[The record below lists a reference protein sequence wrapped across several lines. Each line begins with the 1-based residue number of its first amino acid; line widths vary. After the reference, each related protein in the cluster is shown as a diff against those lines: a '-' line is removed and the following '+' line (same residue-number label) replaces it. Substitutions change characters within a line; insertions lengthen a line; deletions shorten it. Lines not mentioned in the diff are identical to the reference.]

1 MGLRRTIGLAALGAL
16 FIPPL
21 MAAVARRRLV
31 DAGDELSSELDRYAI
46 FDGVQLAS
54 RTAAFRGGEA
64 IAWYGSLDLDLRE
77 AHLDPG
83 GAHLRA
89 MSIFGG
95 TRIVVPDDWAVELHG
110 KTIAGGVMNDTD
122 RSLGDGP
129 GPRLVVEATALFG
142 AVEVTSRSDLEEA
155 IERVVDPG
163 DLARAEAEAVVEAE
177 VEIEAATDASSGADG
192 D

>member
-1 MGLRRTIGLAALGAL
+1 MGLRRTLGLAALGAL

-21 MAAVARRRLV
+21 VAAVARRRLV
-31 DAGDELSSELDRYAI
+31 DAGDEQSSELDRYAI

-54 RTAAFRGGEA
+54 RTPGFRGGET
-64 IAWYGSLDLDLRE
+64 IAWYGSVDLDLRE
-77 AHLDPG
+77 ARLDPG
-83 GAHLRA
+83 GAHVRA

-95 TRIVVPDDWAVELHG
+95 TRIIVPEDWAVELHG
-110 KTIAGGVMNDTD
+110 KAFAGGVMNDTD

-142 AVEVTSRSDLEEA
+142 AVEVTTRGDLEA
-155 IERVVDPG
+155 VIEQVVEG
-163 DLARAEAEAVVEAE
+163 SDLARAEAEAVVEAE
-177 VEIEAATDASSGADG
+177 VEAATEAGASSEAAG